1 MDIKQIAPAVASE
14 AQVAK
19 IKPPAPKE
27 NTEIESK
34 ADKKPT
40 EEEGARKSLAVA

>member
-1 MDIKQIAPAVASE
+1 MDIKQIAPAAPSE

-27 NTEIESK
+27 NTEIEPK
-34 ADKKPT
+34 AAKKPT
-40 EEEGARKSLAVA
+40 EEKGARESLAVA